1 MSRLARMGIV
11 LLTVAALGL
20 VACERSKADVV
31 PPTATAEPVVGVVG
45 GEDGEEPIQMPTE
58 TMEPAVEE
66 PTATAAGTEEAEVVS
81 SPVSTPEEE
90 DVTTVATPTPTVTAD
105 TETPEPSGEERTHVV
120 QRGEWVYSIAR
131 QYDGVSPQDIIQANN
146 LQPPNYVVYPGQT
159 LIIPAPSDTTDTAA
173 GETTTY
179 VVRRGDT
186 LTSIAQRFGTTVDAI
201 RRTNNIRGSRIYV
214 GQQLIIPQ

>member
-45 GEDGEEPIQMPTE
+45 GEDGEEPIRMPTE

-186 LTSIAQRFGTTVDAI
+186 LTSVAQRFGTTVDAI